1 MKYITFLFIFFSFLS
16 ASHGQ
21 KSKCTENKSYNNATY
36 IGCLDYEGNPSGHGI
51 MTFDNGQVYDGDWL
65 RGEMEGSGVM
75 TFDDGQVYDGG
86 WVRGEMEG
94 SGVMTDSNGQVY
106 DGQWKNNS
114 KNGQGILTII
124 NKGQIQKS
132 EGFFVDNQL
141 LTGVKEIDFGNGMSS
156 VSQVENKKIIE
167 RILNTVDCVLYSYGK
182 HRSDGQ
188 LENGTKKYVYEDNIV
203 IESEVFDGVETEI
216 KNNTKN
222 YCIENDIVGK
232 DDFIAVDLER
242 DGNSMIIYLGFSTE
256 TTIEPVRFVFDTGAE
271 VFSIGFRLF
280 DYLKKNGLKY
290 DDLNIVVQGVGVS
303 GVPSD
308 NKLIKIHELKIGSY
322 TVKNIVAYVE
332 TLPTANMSLLGV
344 SFMKKFSEVQW
355 SLTSDKLIFYK

>member
-75 TFDDGQVYDGG
+75 TDGDGQVYDGG

-167 RILNTVDCVLYSYGK
+167 RILNTVDCVLYSLGK

-222 YCIENDIVGK
+222 YCIENDIVGQ
-232 DDFIAVDLER
+232 DAFIAVDLER

>member
-1 MKYITFLFIFFSFLS
+1 MCIRDS
-16 ASHGQ
+16 
-21 KSKCTENKSYNNATY
+21 
-36 IGCLDYEGNPSGHGI
+36 PSGHGI

-156 VSQVENKKIIE
+156 VSQVENKKTIE
-167 RILNTVDCVLYSYGK
+167 RILNTVDCVVYSYGK

-203 IESEVFDGVETEI
+203 
-216 KNNTKN
+216 
-222 YCIENDIVGK
+222 C
-232 DDFIAVDLER
+232 
-242 DGNSMIIYLGFSTE
+242 
-256 TTIEPVRFVFDTGAE
+256 
-271 VFSIGFRLF
+271 
-280 DYLKKNGLKY
+280 
-290 DDLNIVVQGVGVS
+290 
-303 GVPSD
+303 
-308 NKLIKIHELKIGSY
+308 
-322 TVKNIVAYVE
+322 
-332 TLPTANMSLLGV
+332 LLY
-344 SFMKKFSEVQW
+344 
-355 SLTSDKLIFYK
+355 TSDAADE